1 MNLTNVKAEKQR
13 VEIYDGLAYDIQTYG
28 LNNDYPQRIKTVTSA
43 SVTAKGCISTY
54 QKFMQGGGFADLLFY
69 KSIINSRGLTCD
81 QLLNRCVKDIADYG
95 GCAIHV
101 NYNLLGQITD
111 ISHVPFEHCRM
122 AIEDDQ
128 TGCVHKIALHRD
140 WTKLKRK
147 TIISKNTIQYINVY
161 NPIKDVVLAQIEA
174 CGGIDSY
181 KGQIYYF
188 SLDGDLIYPKPIYD
202 AAITDI
208 STEAGVGNV
217 IYRNARF
224 NFLPAGMLVRR
235 KAVLNG
241 INTENKNENPN
252 KQNQPDNFTQNFKQF
267 QGDEKAYKIVD
278 VEIEFDEEAPTFIPF
293 TTDQY
298 IIQNMKVSTDIVK
311 ERIGKIFLQPPIL
324 RAENVATGFTLQAMQ
339 DAYEYYNSITLSERL
354 EIERVFTQIFTNFE
368 RPINPTNNYSI
379 LPLKYGQSA
388 NVNSSQATL

>member
-161 NPIKDVVLAQIEA
+161 NPIKEVVLAQIEA
-174 CGGIDSY
+174 CSGIDSY

-208 STEAGVGNV
+208 STEAGISNV
-217 IYRNARF
+217 VYRNARM
-224 NFLPAGMLVRR
+224 NFLSAGMLVRKTSQR
-235 KAVLNG
+235 SANDLPKDG
-241 INTENKNENPN
+241 RPE
-252 KQNQPDNFTQNFKQF
+252 PDTFSKNFKKF
-267 QGDEKAYKIVD
+267 QGDENACKIID
-278 VEIEFDEEAPTFIPF
+278 VEIEFDEEKPDFVPF
-293 TTDQY
+293 VVEKMGDE
-298 IIQNMKVSTDIVK
+298 MKVSTDLVK
-311 ERIGKIFLQPPIL
+311 EKIGKVFLQPPIL
-324 RAENVATGFTLQAMQ
+324 RAENVSTGFTLQAMQ

-379 LPLKYGQSA
+379 LPLKYGQS
-388 NVNSSQATL
+388 NNSVTGQATL